1 MSDFFTR
8 IGSWLTSGAIN
19 IIDIIDIFIVGTV
32 LYQILKLFKNT
43 KAIHVFK
50 GLALLVLALAIA
62 SWIGLP
68 TITWLLSSIFT
79 SGIIVVVI
87 LFQPEIRLLFENFG
101 RGKLAD
107 SFSHSADTEKTVNEF
122 MSALNRLAKRKVG
135 ALIVFEQ
142 KTDIK
147 DIIASG
153 VALNAEISSGLI
165 ENVFEPNTP
174 LHDGA
179 MIITGSKISAA
190 GCFLPL
196 SENPNIEKTLGTRHR
211 AALGM
216 SEHSDSIVIVVS
228 EETGVISSARN
239 GNLNRYLDSDALR
252 ALLTE
257 IYSQPEETAKSAL
270 TRLIEKVFSKEDEE
284 DEQE

>member
-1 MSDFFTR
+1 MSEFFTN
-8 IGSWLTSGAIN
+8 IGLWLSSGAIN
-19 IIDIIDIFIVGTV
+19 IIDIIDIIIVGTV

-79 SGIIVVVI
+79 SGIIVIVI
-87 LFQPEIRLLFENFG
+87 LFQPEIRLIFENFG

-107 SFSHSADTEKTVNEF
+107 SFSLNADTERMVAEIT
-122 MSALNRLAKRKVG
+122 SAINHLAKRKVG

-147 DIIASG
+147 DIISSG
-153 VALNAEISSGLI
+153 VTLNAEISSGLI

-196 SENPNIEKTLGTRHR
+196 SENPNIKKTLGTRHR

-216 SEHSDSIVIVVS
+216 SEHSDSIIIIIS
-228 EETGVISSARN
+228 EETGVISSAQ
-239 GNLNRYLDSDALR
+239 GGVLNRYLDSDALR
-252 ALLTE
+252 QMLTDL
-257 IYSQPEETAKSAL
+257 YSQPQETTKSAL
-270 TRLIEKVFSKEDEE
+270 TRLIEKVFPKEDENN
-284 DEQE
+284 EQE